1 MTSRQTTTPLPQLI
15 YPRIIHLRRRLKD
28 LIYKPITGANINV
41 EIGPVH
47 EDFISW
53 EEAINEEHQPIK
65 IGDCFSPASAE
76 KVDGIVEFPWTQR
89 WFRIDVQLPP
99 PSNGKELDGREHEI
113 CLLFV
118 AHGEFTA
125 YTNKGD
131 VWCGIDPVHDR
142 IPISK
147 LLEDGE
153 RSATIWL
160 DGGKEYIEFF
170 CVLQIYII
178 FANRYRF

>member
-28 LIYKPITGANINV
+28 LIYKPITGAEVNV

-53 EEAINEEHQPIK
+53 EEAINEEHQPIN
-65 IGDCFSPASAE
+65 IGDCFGPASAE

-89 WFRIDVQLPP
+89 WFRIDLQLPP
-99 PSNGKELDGREHEI
+99 PSDDDAENDV

-147 LLEDGE
+147 LLEDGK

-160 DGGKEYIEFF
+160 DGGESTSEIFM
-170 CVLQIYII
+170 CIANIYHLC
-178 FANRYRF
+178 